1 MKMKNI
7 KLKLLMLTSVVSL
20 VACSFGPVKQR
31 PTVSYMIYD
40 TATTESVPVC
50 NNTYH
55 SKKVIYISPMRT
67 NVPYDTTKMFYS
79 SSKYELNTY
88 SYSQWA
94 ALPSDLLT
102 QAVTKKILMTCSFR
116 NIATSLAIADA
127 NYRLVSML
135 VSLRQ
140 DVNQDDNTA
149 SVHMVIASE
158 LIDLDNNKVISSSI
172 FNQRV
177 PSSVGPAGLVDGVNK
192 LTNNYDA
199 ELIAWL
205 QQNT

>member
-7 KLKLLMLTSVVSL
+7 KLKLLMVASVLFL

-31 PTVSYMIYD
+31 PTISYMIYD
-40 TATTESVPVC
+40 TSTSESVPLC

-55 SKKVIYISPMRT
+55 SQKVIYISPMRT

-79 SSKYELNTY
+79 SNTYELNTY

-102 QAVTKKILMTCSFR
+102 QATTKKMLMACSFK

-135 VSLRQ
+135 ISLRQ

-149 SVHMVIASE
+149 SVHMVIVSE
-158 LIDLDNNKVISSSI
+158 LIDLENNKVISSSV

-177 PSSVGPAGLVDGVNK
+177 PSAVGPVGLVEGVNK
-192 LTNNYDA
+192 LTSKYDA

>member
-7 KLKLLMLTSVVSL
+7 KLKLLMVASVLSL

-31 PTVSYMIYD
+31 PTISYMIYD
-40 TATTESVPVC
+40 TSTSESVPLC

-55 SKKVIYISPMRT
+55 SQKVIYISPMRT

-79 SSKYELNTY
+79 SNTYELNTY

-102 QAVTKKILMTCSFR
+102 QATTKKMLMACSFK

-135 VSLRQ
+135 ISLRQ

-149 SVHMVIASE
+149 SVHMVIVSE
-158 LIDLDNNKVISSSI
+158 LIDLETNKVISSSV

-177 PSSVGPAGLVDGVNK
+177 PSAVGPVGLVEGVNK
-192 LTNNYDA
+192 LTSKYDA

>member
-1 MKMKNI
+1 MKNI
-7 KLKLLMLTSVVSL
+7 KLKLLMVASVLFL

-31 PTVSYMIYD
+31 PTISYMIYD
-40 TATTESVPVC
+40 TSTSESVPLC

-55 SKKVIYISPMRT
+55 SQKVIYISPMRT

-79 SSKYELNTY
+79 SNTYELNTY

-102 QAVTKKILMTCSFR
+102 QATTKKMLMACSFK

-135 VSLRQ
+135 ISLRQ

-149 SVHMVIASE
+149 SVHMVIVSE
-158 LIDLDNNKVISSSI
+158 LIDLENNKVISSSV

-177 PSSVGPAGLVDGVNK
+177 PSAVGPVGLVEGVNK
-192 LTNNYDA
+192 LTSKYDA

>member
-1 MKMKNI
+1 MVA
-7 KLKLLMLTSVVSL
+7 SVLFL

-31 PTVSYMIYD
+31 PTISYMIYD
-40 TATTESVPVC
+40 TSTSESVPLC

-55 SKKVIYISPMRT
+55 SQKVIYISPMRT

-79 SSKYELNTY
+79 SNTYELNTY

-102 QAVTKKILMTCSFR
+102 QATTKKMLMACSFK

-135 VSLRQ
+135 ISLRQ

-149 SVHMVIASE
+149 SVHMVIVSE
-158 LIDLDNNKVISSSI
+158 LIDLENNKVISSSV

-177 PSSVGPAGLVDGVNK
+177 PSAVGPVGLVEGVNK
-192 LTNNYDA
+192 LTSKYDA